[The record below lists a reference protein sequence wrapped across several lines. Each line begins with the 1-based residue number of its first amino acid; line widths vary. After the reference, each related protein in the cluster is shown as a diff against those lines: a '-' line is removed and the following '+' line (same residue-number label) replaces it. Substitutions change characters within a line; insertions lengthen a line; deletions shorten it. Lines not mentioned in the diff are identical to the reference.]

1 MKWTRN
7 PLMAALYSW
16 WLLAVLQAAAAG
28 SITKV
33 VNGTVNGNIFLAI
46 PAMVIAEQI
55 HTIDWTHVSPT
66 SRHSIVQFIPE
77 KDSQEPYWF
86 GGYHLR
92 AQIYPNGSLSIQNIM
107 LNDTGTYSCTITT
120 QNGEEFTQDT
130 IVNVIGGV
138 VIIDETAD
146 SNLTHVKANETND
159 YVIVNCG
166 FIAAFSGAGAL
177 IVIAILT
184 WAIVRYCKKRSR
196 RQGKGAKEKQSHNES
211 EDVYENMGRV
221 PQEV

>member
-130 IVNVIGGV
+130 IVNVI
-138 VIIDETAD
+138 
-146 SNLTHVKANETND
+146 D